1 MCLFYYTEG
10 IVMLINIIIGLTACV
25 CIGSFFGIALFLIS
39 YKLDNNNL

>member
-1 MCLFYYTEG
+1 MRLFYYTGG
-10 IVMLINIIIGLTACV
+10 IVMLVNIIISLTACV